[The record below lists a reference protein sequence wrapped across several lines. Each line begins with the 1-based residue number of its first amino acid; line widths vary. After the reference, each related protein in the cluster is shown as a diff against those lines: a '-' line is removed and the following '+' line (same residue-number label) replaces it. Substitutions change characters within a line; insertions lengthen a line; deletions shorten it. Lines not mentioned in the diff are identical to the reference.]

1 MERTATGAPSTSKA
15 ALELHAGAHP
25 GLDLILEYRRLQKA
39 SATYFDALLEGVDSA
54 GRIHTTLNSTGT
66 TTGRFS
72 SSAPN
77 LQNIPRDG
85 TNSDVRDVFVAAPG
99 YELWGFDLSQAE
111 LRIAASLAGEAKM
124 LDAFLDGRDIY
135 LNTAGELHI
144 DRQTA
149 KTVMLASQ

>member
-1 MERTATGAPSTSKA
+1 M
-15 ALELHAGAHP
+15 
-25 GLDLILEYRRLQKA
+25 
-39 SATYFDALLEGVDSA
+39 
-54 GRIHTTLNSTGT
+54 
-66 TTGRFS
+66 
-72 SSAPN
+72 
-77 LQNIPRDG
+77 
-85 TNSDVRDVFVAAPG
+85 RDVFVAAPG

-149 KTVMLASQ
+149 KTVMLASQYGVGARKLHTP